1 MAKKLSSVLG
11 VDIGCKTTKIA
22 EIRTQGKQPV
32 LTAAFEVDTPE
43 GAVDHTGVYNA
54 EAVGAAIKDAAKRA
68 GVSVNQVVVTIS
80 GQSSVLVRTLE
91 VPRMSATELKEH
103 MQWEINRNIPFS
115 ESNVV
120 SDFKPLVDED
130 PDSQNMDV
138 VMAIAPQSAVDTLL
152 ACMKKAGKQLSAIDV
167 EPLSLAR
174 VYAFN
179 YDDASPDDVVC
190 VVDLGHMTTSI
201 NIYKGGKLLMPR
213 QVPIGGEM
221 FTKAISDAMGVGVED
236 AETLK
241 RDKVDLRHAEP
252 QASFGGFDT
261 GATQDF
267 SAYNPFAESEPAAES
282 ADFAPYNPFS
292 EPDEEQGGVAGE
304 PAPEVGGV
312 VANPFE
318 TVHEEPAPQPMPEP
332 MPSPLANAIVD
343 PETQACNNAVMP
355 TVEEFVAEIRRSMDY
370 FQSKGGAVKRVYLS
384 GGGGRLNGL
393 AEYLAKGL
401 AVECDELDPIR
412 RLNVGGKKVDPTFLE
427 QNRLDFAVAVGNG
440 LYVCFD

>member
-1 MAKKLSSVLG
+1 M
-11 VDIGCKTTKIA
+11 
-22 EIRTQGKQPV
+22 